1 MKKFLIIL
9 FILTSFVALS
19 YVYFRTSD
27 VLLYPNRKVYFSTDE
42 KFWVQVFY
50 SDISRETLNGK
61 ITNSKP
67 SYSDF
72 TLIHEKE
79 DLYSITLPDKPGA
92 YYVVIKGEKGI
103 SQNLFFYTQF
113 EAFVATDGKNLYFS
127 VYDLKNKKFID
138 KLNYY
143 DGYVKKTIS
152 GPIFGFDIEYY
163 KYKAFFLN
171 NNVVLLSNYGSYSNY
186 PEKKAIVFTDKP
198 IYKPGDTLNF
208 RVNLFKKEKDRYT
221 PYQSSAFVSLKD
233 PFNNIIYWNS
243 FSTDEYGG
251 FSFDYKT
258 SNEIITGNYTLII
271 MENDE
276 TISWFNFLI
285 QDYTKPTYSLT
296 LTPASTQLIAGNT
309 LRVKLKATYLNGD
322 PVKNASVLFYA
333 FRYSNLINK
342 IEAKTDEN
350 GFSIYDVYL
359 EEKGSY
365 RIQALVSDDSGRQ
378 FEKNTYVEVKA
389 DNVVINGTLKNST
402 LKLFITDLNGK
413 PLNGVALITLNNDTT
428 YIEVLNGKAEIEL
441 PKNLWYVKVNFGKEE
456 KVIYKSYSKSEKG
469 IITVD
474 KQEAKKGDLVN
485 VQVDPKD
492 DIGILVLG
500 SEEINDFKIIN
511 RKENF
516 SFTFPED
523 TLSTSYFITFYGL
536 KNRDEAKIDII
547 HDRVKKLKIELDKE
561 IYKPGENVNIK
572 FENSNSLK
580 VVSIADEGL
589 FLLSRR
595 NSITDELYPK
605 IYYPQFM
612 VYKSSKYIYFDYLSQ
627 FENLKESHVFSSTKE
642 SEDKNIREYF
652 PETAYWNPSLFE
664 NEISI
669 KSPDSITKWRISAY
683 EISKDYIA
691 EGTATFV
698 VNKPFEVKIFVPE
711 FLTVNDEVY
720 GSLYLKNYTG
730 KVGKVDISLKTNNGT
745 VSFEKGTFII
755 ERDLIIP
762 FVLKVSKEGSIEIVA
777 EASMEDE
784 YDGIKLT
791 IPVNPIYIEK
801 DESKI
806 VKING
811 EKKFSKDT
819 QITVIENLKDFLK
832 PSILALVKY
841 PYGCVE
847 QTMSSF
853 YPALVARNFVEYEK
867 LDDII
872 LKGLHRLLK
881 FQHTDG
887 GWGWWT
893 WDKSDVFMTSYVLEG
908 LYYAKKHGYYFPES
922 VINDGINYLQR
933 QKING
938 YAAFVLNLY
947 GVKKEFEA
955 ESILD
960 YVFTSPEKI
969 KEITQESENTAY
981 IPGKGFNSSTY
992 LTSNAIRTLVNAN
1005 KYPELVDKM
1014 VNYLINSRRGFFWYS
1029 TKDTS
1034 FAILAILESNKFND
1048 FISNVS
1054 IEENENEIIVKGNGF
1069 IEVKSTEKLFKQN
1082 EFNGIT
1088 LKSDTYKRYEA
1099 LFEDKYE
1106 DEYIDV
1112 FLPLNTRYVPLNI
1125 SILDSTPTYSTK
1137 IPDEIQNI
1145 LVDGTPLSFENNKL
1159 VIQGPFKFI
1168 GNDYY
1173 FYEDVYYEI
1182 QFKPNN
1188 DFSISKGDFLKTSI
1202 TIDGTGEYLI
1212 VEEYLPSCAQ
1222 VVKSYDEKNPDYY
1235 GKFSY
1240 RWYSD
1245 REIWYSYIDFRKDK
1259 VAFFIR
1265 HLRPGKL
1272 VYYWRATFNGT
1283 FIKRPTYVYNM
1294 YYEDTF
1300 AFGSLDTIII
1310 K

>member
-1 MKKFLIIL
+1 MKKFFIIL
-9 FILTSFVALS
+9 FILTTFVAFS

-42 KFWVQVFY
+42 TFHVQVFY
-50 SDISRETLNGK
+50 SDITRGTLNGY
-61 ITNSKP
+61 ITISNP
-67 SYSDF
+67 SDF
-72 TLIHEKE
+72 TLIHEE
-79 DLYSITLPDKPGA
+79 NELYSITLPGKPGA
-92 YYVVIKGEKGI
+92 YYVVINGDKKTARNI
-103 SQNLFFYTQF
+103 FFITQF
-113 EAFVATDGKNLYFS
+113 EAFVASDGDNLFFS
-127 VYDLKNKKFID
+127 VYDLKNKKFVD

-152 GPIFGFDIEYY
+152 GPIFSFDIEYY
-163 KYKAFFLN
+163 KGKAFFLD
-171 NNVVLLSNYGSYSNY
+171 NNVVFLSNYGSYSKY
-186 PEKKAIVFTDKP
+186 PERKAIVFTDKP

-208 RVNLFKKEKDRYT
+208 RVNLFKKEKDRYI
-221 PYQSSAFVSLKD
+221 PYQSSATVSLKD
-233 PFNNIIYWNS
+233 PFNNIIYSNS
-243 FSTDEYGG
+243 FNTDEYGG

-271 MENDE
+271 LENDE
-276 TISWFNFLI
+276 TISWYNFLI

-296 LTPASTQLIAGNT
+296 LTPAATQLIAGNT

-322 PVKNASVLFYA
+322 PVKNASVLFYS

-342 IEAKTDEN
+342 IKAKTDEN
-350 GFSIYDVYL
+350 GEAIYDVYL
-359 EEKGSY
+359 EEAGRY

-378 FEKNTYVEVKA
+378 YEKNAYVEVKA
-389 DNVVINGTLKNST
+389 DNVVINGTLKDST
-402 LKLFITDLNGK
+402 LKLFITDLKCK
-413 PLNGVALITLNNDTT
+413 PLNGIALITLNEETT

-456 KVIYKSYSKSEKG
+456 KVIYKSYSRSEKG
-469 IITVD
+469 IIIVD
-474 KQEAKKGDLVN
+474 KLEAKIGELVN
-485 VQVDPKD
+485 VQVDPKED
-492 DIGILVLG
+492 FGVLIFG
-500 SEEINDFKIIN
+500 SEKINDFKIIN

-516 SFTFPED
+516 SFTIPED
-523 TLSTSYFITFYGL
+523 TLSSTYFITFYGFE
-536 KNRDEAKIDII
+536 NRDEVKIDII
-547 HDRVKKLKIELDKE
+547 HDRVRKLDIELDKE
-561 IYKPGENVNIK
+561 IYKPGEIVNIK
-572 FENSNSLK
+572 FEDSNSLK
-580 VVSIADEGL
+580 VVSVADEGL
-589 FLLSRR
+589 FLLSKGK
-595 NSITDELYPK
+595 SIIDELYPK
-605 IYYPQFM
+605 IYYSQFS
-612 VYKSSKYIYFDYLSQ
+612 VYKSSKYIYFDYLTQ

-664 NEISI
+664 NEISL
-669 KSPDSITKWRISAY
+669 KAPDSITKWRISAY

-698 VNKPFEVKIFVPE
+698 VTKPFEVKIFVPE
-711 FLTVNDEVY
+711 FLTANDKVF
-720 GSLYLKNYTG
+720 GTLYIKNYTG
-730 KVGKVDISLKTNNGT
+730 KVGKVDVSLQTNNGT

-755 ERDLIIP
+755 ERDLKIP
-762 FVLKVSKEGSIEIVA
+762 FVLKVFKEGTIEIVA

-791 IPVNPIYIEK
+791 IPVNPIYIGK
-801 DESKI
+801 NESKI

-832 PSILALVKY
+832 PSILALIKY

-853 YPALVARNFVEYEK
+853 YPALVVKNFVEYEK

-881 FQHTDG
+881 FQHNDG

-893 WDKSDVFMTSYVLEG
+893 WDESDVFMTSYVLEG
-908 LYYAKKHGYYFPES
+908 LYYAKKYGYYFPES
-922 VINDGINYLQR
+922 VINDGIKYLQN

-947 GVKKEFEA
+947 GIKKDFEV

-969 KEITQESENTAY
+969 KEIAAESENTAY
-981 IPGKGFNSSTY
+981 IPGKGFYSSTY

-1029 TKDTS
+1029 TKDTA

-1048 FISNVS
+1048 FKSNIS

-1082 EFNGIT
+1082 VFNGIT
-1088 LKSDTYKRYEA
+1088 LKSDTYKRHEA
-1099 LFEDKYE
+1099 LFE

-1112 FLPLNTRYVPLNI
+1112 FLPLDTKYVPLNI

-1173 FYEDVYYEI
+1173 FDEDAYYKI

-1222 VVKSYDEKNPDYY
+1222 VVKSYYEKNPDYY
-1235 GKFSY
+1235 SKFSY
-1240 RWYSD
+1240 RWYSNQ
-1245 REIWYSYIDFRKDK
+1245 EIWYSYRDIRKDK

-1265 HLRPGKL
+1265 YLRPGKL
-1272 VYYWRATFNGT
+1272 DYYWRPTFNGT
-1283 FIKRPTYVYNM
+1283 FIKKPTYVYNM

-1300 AFGSLDTIII
+1300 AFGPLDTIII

>member
-1 MKKFLIIL
+1 MKKFFIIL
-9 FILTSFVALS
+9 FILTTFVAFS

-42 KFWVQVFY
+42 TFHVQVFY
-50 SDISRETLNGK
+50 SDITRGTLNGY
-61 ITNSKP
+61 ITISNP
-67 SYSDF
+67 SDF
-72 TLIHEKE
+72 TLIHEE
-79 DLYSITLPDKPGA
+79 NDLYSITLPGKPGA
-92 YYVVIKGEKGI
+92 YYVVINGDKKTARNI
-103 SQNLFFYTQF
+103 FFITQF
-113 EAFVATDGKNLYFS
+113 EAFVASDGDNLFFS
-127 VYDLKNKKFID
+127 VYDLKNKKFVD

-152 GPIFGFDIEYY
+152 GPIFSFDIEYY
-163 KYKAFFLN
+163 KGKAFFLD
-171 NNVVLLSNYGSYSNY
+171 NNVVFLSNYGSYSKY
-186 PEKKAIVFTDKP
+186 PERKAIVFTDKP

-208 RVNLFKKEKDRYT
+208 RVNLFKKEKDRYI
-221 PYQSSAFVSLKD
+221 PYQSSATVSLKD
-233 PFNNIIYWNS
+233 PFNNIIYSNS
-243 FSTDEYGG
+243 FNTDEYGG

-271 MENDE
+271 LENDE
-276 TISWFNFLI
+276 TISWYNFLI

-296 LTPASTQLIAGNT
+296 LTPAATQLIAGNT

-322 PVKNASVLFYA
+322 PVKNASVLFYS

-342 IEAKTDEN
+342 IKAKTDEN
-350 GFSIYDVYL
+350 GEAIYDVYL
-359 EEKGSY
+359 EEAGRY

-378 FEKNTYVEVKA
+378 YEKNAYVEVKA

-402 LKLFITDLNGK
+402 LKLFITDLKGK
-413 PLNGVALITLNNDTT
+413 PLNGIALITLNEETT

-456 KVIYKSYSKSEKG
+456 KVIYKSYSRSEKG
-469 IITVD
+469 IIIVD
-474 KQEAKKGDLVN
+474 KLEAKIGELVN
-485 VQVDPKD
+485 VQVDPKED
-492 DIGILVLG
+492 FGVLIFG
-500 SEEINDFKIIN
+500 SEKINDFKIIN

-516 SFTFPED
+516 SFTIPED
-523 TLSTSYFITFYGL
+523 TLSSTYFITFYGFE
-536 KNRDEAKIDII
+536 NRDEVKIDII
-547 HDRVKKLKIELDKE
+547 HDRVRKLDIELDKE
-561 IYKPGENVNIK
+561 IYKPGEIVNIK
-572 FENSNSLK
+572 FEDSNSLK
-580 VVSIADEGL
+580 VVSVADEGL
-589 FLLSRR
+589 FLLSKGK
-595 NSITDELYPK
+595 SIIDELYPK
-605 IYYPQFM
+605 IYYSQFS
-612 VYKSSKYIYFDYLSQ
+612 VYKSSKYIYFDYLTQ

-664 NEISI
+664 NEISL
-669 KSPDSITKWRISAY
+669 KAPDSITKWRISAY

-698 VNKPFEVKIFVPE
+698 VTKPFEVKIFVPE
-711 FLTVNDEVY
+711 FLTVNDEVF
-720 GSLYLKNYTG
+720 GTLYIKNYTG
-730 KVGKVDISLKTNNGT
+730 KVGKVDVSLQTNNGT

-755 ERDLIIP
+755 ERDLKIP
-762 FVLKVSKEGSIEIVA
+762 FVLKGFKEGTIEIVA
-777 EASMEDE
+777 EASMENE

-806 VKING
+806 IKING

-832 PSILALVKY
+832 PSILALIKY

-853 YPALVARNFVEYEK
+853 YPALVVRNLVEYEK
-867 LDDII
+867 LNDII

-881 FQHTDG
+881 FQHNDG

-893 WDKSDVFMTSYVLEG
+893 WDESDVFMTSYVLEG
-908 LYYAKKHGYYFPES
+908 LYYAKKYGYYFPES
-922 VINDGINYLQR
+922 VINNGIKYLQN

-947 GVKKEFEA
+947 GIKKDFEV

-969 KEITQESENTAY
+969 KEIAAESENTAY
-981 IPGKGFNSSTY
+981 IPGKGFYSSTY

-1029 TKDTS
+1029 TKDTA
-1034 FAILAILESNKFND
+1034 FAILAILESNKLND
-1048 FISNVS
+1048 FKSNIS

-1082 EFNGIT
+1082 IFNGIT

-1099 LFEDKYE
+1099 LFED
-1106 DEYIDV
+1106 EYIDV
-1112 FLPLNTRYVPLNI
+1112 FLPLDTKYVPLNI

-1145 LVDGTPLSFENNKL
+1145 LVDGTPISFENNKL

-1173 FYEDVYYEI
+1173 FDEDAYYKI
-1182 QFKPNN
+1182 QFKANN

-1222 VVKSYDEKNPDYY
+1222 VVKSYYEKNPDYY
-1235 GKFSY
+1235 SKFSY
-1240 RWYSD
+1240 RWYSNQ
-1245 REIWYSYIDFRKDK
+1245 EIWYSYRDIRKDK

-1265 HLRPGKL
+1265 YLRPGKL
-1272 VYYWRATFNGT
+1272 DYYWRPTFNGT
-1283 FIKRPTYVYNM
+1283 FIKKPTYVYNM

-1300 AFGSLDTIII
+1300 AFGPLDTIII

>member
-1 MKKFLIIL
+1 MKKFFIIL
-9 FILTSFVALS
+9 FILTTFVAFS

-42 KFWVQVFY
+42 TFHVQVFY
-50 SDISRETLNGK
+50 SDITRGTLNGY
-61 ITNSKP
+61 ITISNS
-67 SYSDF
+67 SDF
-72 TLIHEKE
+72 TLIHEKNE
-79 DLYSITLPDKPGA
+79 LYSITLPDMPGA
-92 YYVVIKGEKGI
+92 YYVVINGDKKTARNI
-103 SQNLFFYTQF
+103 FFITQF
-113 EAFVATDGKNLYFS
+113 EAFVASDGNNLFFS
-127 VYDLKNKKFID
+127 VYDLKNKKFVD

-152 GPIFGFDIEYY
+152 GPIFSFDIEYY
-163 KYKAFFLN
+163 KGKAFFLD
-171 NNVVLLSNYGSYSNY
+171 NNVVFLSNYGSYSKY
-186 PEKKAIVFTDKP
+186 PERKAIVFTDKP

-208 RVNLFKKEKDRYT
+208 RVNLFKKEKDRYI
-221 PYQSSAFVSLKD
+221 PYQSSATVSLKD
-233 PFNNIIYWNS
+233 PFNNIIYSNS
-243 FSTDEYGG
+243 FNTDEYGG

-258 SNEIITGNYTLII
+258 TNEIITGNYTLII
-271 MENDE
+271 LENDE
-276 TISWFNFLI
+276 TISWYNFLI

-296 LTPASTQLIAGNT
+296 LTPAATQLIAGNT

-322 PVKNASVLFYA
+322 PVKNASVLFYS

-342 IEAKTDEN
+342 IKAKTDEN
-350 GFSIYDVYL
+350 GEAIYDVYL
-359 EEKGSY
+359 EEAGIY

-378 FEKNTYVEVKA
+378 YEKNAYVEVKA

-402 LKLFITDLNGK
+402 LKLFITDLKGK
-413 PLNGVALITLNNDTT
+413 PLNGIALITLNEETT
-428 YIEVLNGKAEIEL
+428 YVEVLNGKAEIEL

-456 KVIYKSYSKSEKG
+456 KVIYKSYSRSEKG
-469 IITVD
+469 IIIVD
-474 KQEAKKGDLVN
+474 KLEAKIGELVN
-485 VQVDPKD
+485 VQVDPKED
-492 DIGILVLG
+492 FGVLIFG
-500 SEEINDFKIIN
+500 SEKINDFKIIN

-516 SFTFPED
+516 SFTIPED
-523 TLSTSYFITFYGL
+523 TLSSTYFITFYGFE
-536 KNRDEAKIDII
+536 NRDEVKINII
-547 HDRVKKLKIELDKE
+547 HDRVRKLKIELDKE
-561 IYKPGENVNIK
+561 IYKPGESVNIK
-572 FENSNSLK
+572 FEDSNSLK
-580 VVSIADEGL
+580 VVSVADEGL
-589 FLLSRR
+589 FLLSKR
-595 NSITDELYPK
+595 NSIIDELYPK
-605 IYYPQFM
+605 IYYPQFK
-612 VYKSSKYIYFDYLSQ
+612 VYKSSKYIYFDYLTQ

-664 NEISI
+664 NEISL
-669 KSPDSITKWRISAY
+669 KAPDSITKWRISAY

-698 VNKPFEVKIFVPE
+698 VTKPFEVKIFVPE
-711 FLTVNDEVY
+711 FLTANDEVF
-720 GSLYLKNYTG
+720 GTLYIKNYTG
-730 KVGKVDISLKTNNGT
+730 KVGKVDVSLQTNNGT

-755 ERDLIIP
+755 ERDLKIP
-762 FVLKVSKEGSIEIVA
+762 FVLKVFKEGTIEIVA

-791 IPVNPIYIEK
+791 IPVNPIYIGK
-801 DESKI
+801 NESKI

-853 YPALVARNFVEYEK
+853 YPALVVRNLVEYEK
-867 LDDII
+867 LDDVI

-881 FQHTDG
+881 FQHNDG

-893 WDKSDVFMTSYVLEG
+893 WDESDVFMTSYVLEG
-908 LYYAKKHGYYFPES
+908 LYYAKKYGYYFPES
-922 VINDGINYLQR
+922 VINNGIKYLQN

-947 GVKKEFEA
+947 GIKKDFEV

-969 KEITQESENTAY
+969 KEIAAESENTAY
-981 IPGKGFNSSTY
+981 IPGKGFYSSTY

-1029 TKDTS
+1029 TKDTA

-1048 FISNVS
+1048 FKSNIS

-1082 EFNGIT
+1082 VFNGIT
-1088 LKSDTYKRYEA
+1088 LKSDTYKRHEA
-1099 LFEDKYE
+1099 LFEDKY
-1106 DEYIDV
+1106 IDV
-1112 FLPLNTRYVPLNI
+1112 FLPLDTKYVPLNI

-1173 FYEDVYYEI
+1173 FDEDAYYKI
-1182 QFKPNN
+1182 QFKANN

-1222 VVKSYDEKNPDYY
+1222 VVKSYYEKNPDYY

-1240 RWYSD
+1240 RWYSNQ
-1245 REIWYSYIDFRKDK
+1245 EIWYSYRDIRKDK

-1265 HLRPGKL
+1265 YLRPGKL
-1272 VYYWRATFNGT
+1272 DYYWRTTFNGT

-1300 AFGSLDTIII
+1300 AFGPLDTIII

>member
-1 MKKFLIIL
+1 MKKFFIIL
-9 FILTSFVALS
+9 FILTTFVAFS

-42 KFWVQVFY
+42 TFHVQVFY
-50 SDISRETLNGK
+50 SDITRGTLNGY
-61 ITNSKP
+61 ITISNP
-67 SYSDF
+67 SDF
-72 TLIHEKE
+72 TLIHEE
-79 DLYSITLPDKPGA
+79 NELYSITLPGKPGA
-92 YYVVIKGEKGI
+92 YYVVINGDKKTARNI
-103 SQNLFFYTQF
+103 FFITQF
-113 EAFVATDGKNLYFS
+113 EAFVASDGDNLFFS
-127 VYDLKNKKFID
+127 VYDLKNKKFVD

-152 GPIFGFDIEYY
+152 GPIFSFDIEYY
-163 KYKAFFLN
+163 KGKAFFLD
-171 NNVVLLSNYGSYSNY
+171 NNVVFLSNYGSYSKY
-186 PEKKAIVFTDKP
+186 PERKAIVFTDKP

-208 RVNLFKKEKDRYT
+208 RVNLFKKEKDRYI
-221 PYQSSAFVSLKD
+221 PYQSSATVSLKD
-233 PFNNIIYWNS
+233 PFNNIIYSNS
-243 FSTDEYGG
+243 FNTDEYGG

-258 SNEIITGNYTLII
+258 TNEIITGNYTLII
-271 MENDE
+271 LENDE
-276 TISWFNFLI
+276 TISWYNFLI

-296 LTPASTQLIAGNT
+296 LTPAATQLIAGNT

-322 PVKNASVLFYA
+322 PVKNASVLFYS

-342 IEAKTDEN
+342 IKAKTDEN
-350 GFSIYDVYL
+350 GEAIYDVYL
-359 EEKGSY
+359 EEAGRY

-378 FEKNTYVEVKA
+378 YEKNAYVEVKA

-402 LKLFITDLNGK
+402 LKLFITDLKGK
-413 PLNGVALITLNNDTT
+413 PLNGIALITLNEETT
-428 YIEVLNGKAEIEL
+428 YVEVLNGKAEIEL

-456 KVIYKSYSKSEKG
+456 KVIYKSYSRSEKG
-469 IITVD
+469 IIIVD
-474 KQEAKKGDLVN
+474 KLEAKIGELVN
-485 VQVDPKD
+485 VQVDPKED
-492 DIGILVLG
+492 FGVLIFG
-500 SEEINDFKIIN
+500 SEKINDFKIIN

-516 SFTFPED
+516 SFTIPED
-523 TLSTSYFITFYGL
+523 TLSSTYFITFYGFE
-536 KNRDEAKIDII
+536 NRDEVKIDII
-547 HDRVKKLKIELDKE
+547 HDRVRKLDIELDKE
-561 IYKPGENVNIK
+561 IYKPGEIVNIK
-572 FENSNSLK
+572 FEDSNSLK
-580 VVSIADEGL
+580 VVSVADEGL
-589 FLLSRR
+589 FLLSKGK
-595 NSITDELYPK
+595 SIIDELYPK
-605 IYYPQFM
+605 IYYSQFS
-612 VYKSSKYIYFDYLSQ
+612 VYKSSKYIYFDYLTQ

-664 NEISI
+664 NEISL
-669 KSPDSITKWRISAY
+669 KAPDSITKWRVSAY

-698 VNKPFEVKIFVPE
+698 VTKPFEVKIFVPE
-711 FLTVNDEVY
+711 FLTVNDEVF
-720 GSLYLKNYTG
+720 GTLYIKNYTG
-730 KVGKVDISLKTNNGT
+730 KVGKVDVSLQTNNGT

-755 ERDLIIP
+755 ERDLKIP
-762 FVLKVSKEGSIEIVA
+762 FVLKGFKEGTIEIVA
-777 EASMEDE
+777 EASMENE

-806 VKING
+806 IKING

-832 PSILALVKY
+832 PSILALIKY

-853 YPALVARNFVEYEK
+853 YPALVVRNLVEYEK
-867 LDDII
+867 LNDII

-881 FQHTDG
+881 FQHNDG

-893 WDKSDVFMTSYVLEG
+893 WDESDVFMTSYVLEG
-908 LYYAKKHGYYFPES
+908 LYYAKKYGYYFPES
-922 VINDGINYLQR
+922 VINNGIKYLQN

-947 GVKKEFEA
+947 GIKKDFEV

-969 KEITQESENTAY
+969 KEIAAESENTAY
-981 IPGKGFNSSTY
+981 IPGKGFYSSTY

-1029 TKDTS
+1029 TKDTA
-1034 FAILAILESNKFND
+1034 FAILAILESNKLND
-1048 FISNVS
+1048 FKSNIS
-1054 IEENENEIIVKGNGF
+1054 IEENENKIIVKGNGF

-1082 EFNGIT
+1082 IFNGIT

-1099 LFEDKYE
+1099 LFED
-1106 DEYIDV
+1106 EYIDV
-1112 FLPLNTRYVPLNI
+1112 FLPLDTKYVPLNI

-1145 LVDGTPLSFENNKL
+1145 LVDGTPISFENNKL

-1173 FYEDVYYEI
+1173 FDEDAYYKI
-1182 QFKPNN
+1182 QFKANN

-1222 VVKSYDEKNPDYY
+1222 VVKSYYEKNPDYY
-1235 GKFSY
+1235 SKFSY
-1240 RWYSD
+1240 RWYSNQ
-1245 REIWYSYIDFRKDK
+1245 EIWYSYRDIRKDK

-1265 HLRPGKL
+1265 YLRPGKL
-1272 VYYWRATFNGT
+1272 DYYWRPTFNGT
-1283 FIKRPTYVYNM
+1283 FIKKPTYVYNM

-1300 AFGSLDTIII
+1300 AFGPLDTIII

>member
-1 MKKFLIIL
+1 MKKFFIIL
-9 FILTSFVALS
+9 FILTTFVAFS

-42 KFWVQVFY
+42 TFHVQVFY
-50 SDISRETLNGK
+50 SDITRGTLNGY
-61 ITNSKP
+61 ITISNP
-67 SYSDF
+67 SDF
-72 TLIHEKE
+72 TLIHEE
-79 DLYSITLPDKPGA
+79 NELYSITLPGKPGA
-92 YYVVIKGEKGI
+92 YYVVINGDKKTARNI
-103 SQNLFFYTQF
+103 FFITQF
-113 EAFVATDGKNLYFS
+113 EAFVASDGDNLFFS
-127 VYDLKNKKFID
+127 VYDLKNKKFVD

-152 GPIFGFDIEYY
+152 GPIFSFDIEYY
-163 KYKAFFLN
+163 KGKAFFLD
-171 NNVVLLSNYGSYSNY
+171 NNVVFLSNYGSYSKY
-186 PEKKAIVFTDKP
+186 PERKAIVFTDKP

-208 RVNLFKKEKDRYT
+208 RVNLFKKEKDRYI
-221 PYQSSAFVSLKD
+221 PYQSSATVSLKD
-233 PFNNIIYWNS
+233 PFNNIIYSNS
-243 FSTDEYGG
+243 FNTDEYGG

-258 SNEIITGNYTLII
+258 TNEIITGNYTLII
-271 MENDE
+271 LENDE
-276 TISWFNFLI
+276 TISWYNFLI

-296 LTPASTQLIAGNT
+296 LTPAATQLIAGNT

-322 PVKNASVLFYA
+322 PVKNASVLFYS

-342 IEAKTDEN
+342 IKAKTDEN
-350 GFSIYDVYL
+350 GEAIYDVYL
-359 EEKGSY
+359 EEAGRY

-378 FEKNTYVEVKA
+378 YEKNAYVEVKA

-402 LKLFITDLNGK
+402 LKLFITDLKGK
-413 PLNGVALITLNNDTT
+413 PLNGIALITLNEETT
-428 YIEVLNGKAEIEL
+428 YVEVLNGKAEIEL

-456 KVIYKSYSKSEKG
+456 KVIYKSYSRSEKG
-469 IITVD
+469 IIIVD
-474 KQEAKKGDLVN
+474 KLEAKIGELVN
-485 VQVDPKD
+485 VQVDPKED
-492 DIGILVLG
+492 FGVLIFG
-500 SEEINDFKIIN
+500 SEKINDFKIIN

-516 SFTFPED
+516 SFTIPED
-523 TLSTSYFITFYGL
+523 TLSSTYFITFYGFE
-536 KNRDEAKIDII
+536 NRDEVKIDII
-547 HDRVKKLKIELDKE
+547 HDRVRKLDIELDKE
-561 IYKPGENVNIK
+561 IYKPGEIVNIK
-572 FENSNSLK
+572 FEDSNSLK
-580 VVSIADEGL
+580 VVSVADEGL
-589 FLLSRR
+589 FLLSKGK
-595 NSITDELYPK
+595 SIIDELYPK
-605 IYYPQFM
+605 IYYSQFS
-612 VYKSSKYIYFDYLSQ
+612 VYKSSKYIYFDYLTQ

-664 NEISI
+664 NEISL
-669 KSPDSITKWRISAY
+669 KAPDSITKWRISAY

-698 VNKPFEVKIFVPE
+698 VTKPFEVKIFVPE
-711 FLTVNDEVY
+711 FLTVNDEVF
-720 GSLYLKNYTG
+720 GTLYIKNYTG
-730 KVGKVDISLKTNNGT
+730 KVGKVDVSLQTNNGT

-755 ERDLIIP
+755 ERDLKIP
-762 FVLKVSKEGSIEIVA
+762 FVLKVFKEGTIEIVA
-777 EASMEDE
+777 EASMENE

-806 VKING
+806 IKING

-832 PSILALVKY
+832 PSILALIKY

-881 FQHTDG
+881 FQHNDG

-893 WDKSDVFMTSYVLEG
+893 WDESDVFMTSYVLEG
-908 LYYAKKHGYYFPES
+908 LYYAKKYGYYFPES
-922 VINDGINYLQR
+922 VINDGIKYLQN

-947 GVKKEFEA
+947 GVKKDFEA

-969 KEITQESENTAY
+969 KEIAAESENTAY
-981 IPGKGFNSSTY
+981 IPGKGFYSSTY

-1029 TKDTS
+1029 TKDTA
-1034 FAILAILESNKFND
+1034 FAILAILESNKLND
-1048 FISNVS
+1048 FKSNIS

-1082 EFNGIT
+1082 IFNGIT

-1099 LFEDKYE
+1099 LFED
-1106 DEYIDV
+1106 EYIDV
-1112 FLPLNTRYVPLNI
+1112 FLPLDTKYVPLNI

-1173 FYEDVYYEI
+1173 FDEDAYYKI
-1182 QFKPNN
+1182 QFKANN

-1222 VVKSYDEKNPDYY
+1222 VVKSYYEKYPDYY

-1240 RWYSD
+1240 RWYSN
-1245 REIWYSYIDFRKDK
+1245 REIWYSYRDIRKDK

-1265 HLRPGKL
+1265 YLRPGKL
-1272 VYYWRATFNGT
+1272 DYYWRPTFNGT
-1283 FIKRPTYVYNM
+1283 FIKKPTYVYNM

-1300 AFGSLDTIII
+1300 AFGPLDTIII

>member
-1 MKKFLIIL
+1 MKKFFIIL
-9 FILTSFVALS
+9 FILTTFVAFS

-42 KFWVQVFY
+42 TFHVQVFY
-50 SDISRETLNGK
+50 SDITRGTLNGY
-61 ITNSKP
+61 ITISNP
-67 SYSDF
+67 SDF
-72 TLIHEKE
+72 TLIHEE
-79 DLYSITLPDKPGA
+79 NDLYSITLPGKPGA
-92 YYVVIKGEKGI
+92 YYVVINGDKKTARNI
-103 SQNLFFYTQF
+103 FFITQF
-113 EAFVATDGKNLYFS
+113 EAFVASDGDNLFFS
-127 VYDLKNKKFID
+127 VYDLKNKKFVD

-152 GPIFGFDIEYY
+152 GPIFSFDIEYY
-163 KYKAFFLN
+163 KGKAFFLD
-171 NNVVLLSNYGSYSNY
+171 NNVVFLSNYGSYSKY
-186 PEKKAIVFTDKP
+186 PERKAIVFTDKP

-208 RVNLFKKEKDRYT
+208 RVNLFKKEKDRYI
-221 PYQSSAFVSLKD
+221 PYQSSATVSLKD
-233 PFNNIIYWNS
+233 PFNNIIYSNS
-243 FSTDEYGG
+243 FNTDEYGG

-258 SNEIITGNYTLII
+258 TNEIITGNYTLII
-271 MENDE
+271 LENDE
-276 TISWFNFLI
+276 TISWYNFLI

-296 LTPASTQLIAGNT
+296 LTPAATQLIAGNT

-322 PVKNASVLFYA
+322 PVKNASVLFYS

-342 IEAKTDEN
+342 IKAKTDEN
-350 GFSIYDVYL
+350 GEAIYDVYL
-359 EEKGSY
+359 EEAGRY

-378 FEKNTYVEVKA
+378 YEKNAYVEVKA
-389 DNVVINGTLKNST
+389 DNVVINGTLKDST
-402 LKLFITDLNGK
+402 LKLFITDLKCK
-413 PLNGVALITLNNDTT
+413 PLNGIALITLNEETT

-456 KVIYKSYSKSEKG
+456 KAIYKSYSRSEKG
-469 IITVD
+469 IIIVD
-474 KQEAKKGDLVN
+474 KLEAKIGELVN
-485 VQVDPKD
+485 VQVDPKED
-492 DIGILVLG
+492 FGVLIFG
-500 SEEINDFKIIN
+500 SEKINDFKIIN

-516 SFTFPED
+516 SFTIPED
-523 TLSTSYFITFYGL
+523 TLSSTYFITFYGFE
-536 KNRDEAKIDII
+536 NRDEVKINII
-547 HDRVKKLKIELDKE
+547 HDRVRKLKIELDKE
-561 IYKPGENVNIK
+561 IYKPGESVNIK

-580 VVSIADEGL
+580 VVSVADEGL
-589 FLLSRR
+589 FLLSKGK
-595 NSITDELYPK
+595 SIIDELYPK
-605 IYYPQFM
+605 IYYSQFS
-612 VYKSSKYIYFDYLSQ
+612 VYKSSKYIYFDYLTQ

-664 NEISI
+664 NEISL
-669 KSPDSITKWRISAY
+669 KAPDSITKWRISAY

-698 VNKPFEVKIFVPE
+698 VTKPFEVKIFVPE
-711 FLTVNDEVY
+711 FLTANDKVF
-720 GSLYLKNYTG
+720 GILYIKNYTG
-730 KVGKVDISLKTNNGT
+730 KVGKVDVSLQTNNGT

-755 ERDLIIP
+755 ERDLKIP
-762 FVLKVSKEGSIEIVA
+762 FVLKGFKEGTMEIVA
-777 EASMEDE
+777 EASMENE

-806 VKING
+806 IKING

-832 PSILALVKY
+832 PSILALIKY

-853 YPALVARNFVEYEK
+853 YPALVVRNLVEYEK

-881 FQHTDG
+881 FQHNDG

-893 WDKSDVFMTSYVLEG
+893 WDESDVFMTSYVLEG
-908 LYYAKKHGYYFPES
+908 LYYAKKYGYYFPES
-922 VINDGINYLQR
+922 VINNGIKYLQN

-947 GVKKEFEA
+947 GIKKDFEV

-969 KEITQESENTAY
+969 KEIAAESENTAY
-981 IPGKGFNSSTY
+981 IPGKGFYSSTY

-1029 TKDTS
+1029 TKDTA

-1048 FISNVS
+1048 FKSNIS

-1082 EFNGIT
+1082 VFNGIT
-1088 LKSDTYKRYEA
+1088 LKSDTYKRHEA
-1099 LFEDKYE
+1099 LFE

-1112 FLPLNTRYVPLNI
+1112 FLPLDTKYIPLNI

-1173 FYEDVYYEI
+1173 FDEDAYYKI

-1222 VVKSYDEKNPDYY
+1222 VVKSYYEKNPDYY
-1235 GKFSY
+1235 SKFSY
-1240 RWYSD
+1240 RWYRD
-1245 REIWYSYIDFRKDK
+1245 REIWYSYRDIRKDK

-1265 HLRPGKL
+1265 YLRPGKL
-1272 VYYWRATFNGT
+1272 DYYWRATFNGT

-1300 AFGSLDTIII
+1300 AFGPLDTIII

>member
-1 MKKFLIIL
+1 MKKFFIIL
-9 FILTSFVALS
+9 FILTTFVAFS

-42 KFWVQVFY
+42 TFHVQVFY
-50 SDISRETLNGK
+50 SDITRGTLNGY
-61 ITNSKP
+61 ITISNP
-67 SYSDF
+67 SDF
-72 TLIHEKE
+72 TLIHEE
-79 DLYSITLPDKPGA
+79 NELYSITLPGKPGA
-92 YYVVIKGEKGI
+92 YYVVINGDKKTARNI
-103 SQNLFFYTQF
+103 FFITQF
-113 EAFVATDGKNLYFS
+113 EAFVASDGDNLFFS
-127 VYDLKNKKFID
+127 VYDLKNKKFVD

-152 GPIFGFDIEYY
+152 GPIFSFDIEYY
-163 KYKAFFLN
+163 KGKAFFLD
-171 NNVVLLSNYGSYSNY
+171 NNVVFLSNYGSYSKY
-186 PEKKAIVFTDKP
+186 PERKAIVFTDKP

-208 RVNLFKKEKDRYT
+208 RVNLFKKEKDRYI
-221 PYQSSAFVSLKD
+221 PYQSSATVSLKD
-233 PFNNIIYWNS
+233 PFNNIIYSNS
-243 FSTDEYGG
+243 FNTDEYGG

-271 MENDE
+271 LENDE
-276 TISWFNFLI
+276 TISWYNFLI

-296 LTPASTQLIAGNT
+296 LTPAATQLIAGNT

-322 PVKNASVLFYA
+322 PVKNASVLFYS

-342 IEAKTDEN
+342 IKAKTDEN
-350 GFSIYDVYL
+350 GEAIYDVYL
-359 EEKGSY
+359 EEAGRY

-378 FEKNTYVEVKA
+378 YEKNAYVEVKA

-402 LKLFITDLNGK
+402 LKLFITDLKGK
-413 PLNGVALITLNNDTT
+413 PLNGIALITLNEETT

-456 KVIYKSYSKSEKG
+456 KVIYKSYSRSEKG
-469 IITVD
+469 IIIVD
-474 KQEAKKGDLVN
+474 KLEAKIGELVN
-485 VQVDPKD
+485 VQVDPKED
-492 DIGILVLG
+492 FGVLIFG
-500 SEEINDFKIIN
+500 SEKINDFKIIN

-516 SFTFPED
+516 SFTIPED
-523 TLSTSYFITFYGL
+523 TLSSTYFITFYGFE
-536 KNRDEAKIDII
+536 NRDEVKIDII
-547 HDRVKKLKIELDKE
+547 HDRVRKLDIELDKE
-561 IYKPGENVNIK
+561 IYKPGEIVNIK
-572 FENSNSLK
+572 FEDSNSLK
-580 VVSIADEGL
+580 VVSVADEGL
-589 FLLSRR
+589 FLLSKGK
-595 NSITDELYPK
+595 SIIDELYPK
-605 IYYPQFM
+605 IYYSQFS
-612 VYKSSKYIYFDYLSQ
+612 VYKSSKYIYFDYLTQ

-664 NEISI
+664 NEISL
-669 KSPDSITKWRISAY
+669 KAPDSITKWRISAY

-698 VNKPFEVKIFVPE
+698 VTKPFEVKIFVPE
-711 FLTVNDEVY
+711 FLTANDKVF
-720 GSLYLKNYTG
+720 GTLYIKNYTG
-730 KVGKVDISLKTNNGT
+730 KVGKVDVSLQTNNGT

-755 ERDLIIP
+755 ERDLKIP
-762 FVLKVSKEGSIEIVA
+762 FVLKSFKGGTMEIVA
-777 EASMEDE
+777 EASMENE

-806 VKING
+806 IKING

-832 PSILALVKY
+832 PSILALIKY

-853 YPALVARNFVEYEK
+853 YPALVVRNLVEYEK
-867 LDDII
+867 LDDVI

-881 FQHTDG
+881 FQHNDG

-893 WDKSDVFMTSYVLEG
+893 WDESDVFMTSYVLEG
-908 LYYAKKHGYYFPES
+908 LYYAKKYGYYFPES
-922 VINDGINYLQR
+922 VINDGIKYLQN

-947 GVKKEFEA
+947 GIKKDFEV

-969 KEITQESENTAY
+969 KEIAAESENTAY
-981 IPGKGFNSSTY
+981 IPGKGFYSSTY

-1029 TKDTS
+1029 TKDTA

-1048 FISNVS
+1048 FKSNIS

-1082 EFNGIT
+1082 IFNGIT

-1099 LFEDKYE
+1099 LFED
-1106 DEYIDV
+1106 EYIDV
-1112 FLPLNTRYVPLNI
+1112 FLPLDTKYVPLNI

-1145 LVDGTPLSFENNKL
+1145 LVDGTPISFENNKL

-1173 FYEDVYYEI
+1173 FDEDAYYKI

-1222 VVKSYDEKNPDYY
+1222 VVKSYYEKNPDYY
-1235 GKFSY
+1235 SKFSY
-1240 RWYSD
+1240 RWYSNQ
-1245 REIWYSYIDFRKDK
+1245 EIWYSYRDIRKDK

-1265 HLRPGKL
+1265 YLRPGKL
-1272 VYYWRATFNGT
+1272 DYYWRPTFNGT
-1283 FIKRPTYVYNM
+1283 FIKKPTYVYNM

-1300 AFGSLDTIII
+1300 AFGPLDTIII